1 MTKNMYSEKHEEIIA
16 VTFGLTSGTIQL
28 IKELKEDNTHKEQI
42 IDIALREI
50 RIISSN
56 THKLVGYARKNDLI
70 SYDESIHIY
79 EFTDKQIRSIYD
91 ELQKL

>member
-1 MTKNMYSEKHEEIIA
+1 MTGTIYTKKHEEIISII
-16 VTFGLTSGTIQL
+16 FGQADGTNQL

-50 RIISSN
+50 RILSYNSYN
-56 THKLVGYARKNDLI
+56 MVKYAREKDLI
-70 SYDESIHIY
+70 TYDESIHIY
-79 EFTDKQIRSIYD
+79 EFSDKQIRSIYN